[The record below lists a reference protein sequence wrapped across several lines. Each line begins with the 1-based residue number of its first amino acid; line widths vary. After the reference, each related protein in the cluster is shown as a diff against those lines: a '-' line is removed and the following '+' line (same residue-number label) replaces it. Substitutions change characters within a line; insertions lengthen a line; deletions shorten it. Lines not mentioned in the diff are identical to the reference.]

1 MNVEPKPDKLAALLA
16 EEVLRA
22 IYGDDYKGCN
32 VSPSQIGALIQSGL
46 QQQQTHTQ
54 ELLSLY
60 EKVVEAVHLLSTPP
74 ENGKVTEPAVLQAL
88 LSERLDKIH
97 IVTTKTIQTTAGL
110 EQKSSDEA

>member
-1 MNVEPKPDKLAALLA
+1 MNVEPKPDKLAAFLA

-32 VSPSQIGALIQSGL
+32 VSPSQIAALIRSGL
-46 QQQQTHTQ
+46 QQQQAHTQ

-74 ENGKVTEPAVLQAL
+74 ESGKVTDPAALQAL

-97 IVTTKTIQTTAGL
+97 VVATKTMQTTAGL
-110 EQKSSDEA
+110 RQNSSDET